1 MKQKI
6 QEQQINAWLED
17 LRKGEENNYK
27 KEEEKAIIR
36 KVEIVMFVVYK

>member
-6 QEQQINAWLED
+6 QEQQINACLED

-36 KVEIVMFVVYK
+36 KVEIVMSVVYK